1 MDICLTKDYG
11 YCYGVKRA
19 IEALEEA
26 LKGDKLPIYCFG
38 YLIHNRLINEELE
51 KKGIIFTENMDEIPI
66 GSKIFIRAHGIPEA
80 TELELQSKFEVVDMT
95 CPNVLKIHKIAKNTD
110 KLIVFGDPHHP
121 EVIGIVGCCHGEC
134 HVISSSTEI
143 DGMLD
148 QFKDGGYTVVSQTT
162 AMVPEYEKALKK
174 LIDAGVVKES
184 FRTICSATS
193 VRQKQVDKLAP
204 TCDSFIIVGGMNSSN
219 SKKLYD
225 IALSHCKAFHIEN
238 FTQLPI
244 DQISGNQRIGL
255 SSGTSTPAEAIKEV
269 ICKMVNVNETNLVED
284 VVTSEQEEFLQ
295 AMEGSIRIVRRGY
308 RVKGIVTVINGT
320 EIQVDLGGKHSG
332 IIPAAEFVNDEE
344 PVKVGD
350 EIEAVVVKVD
360 DQEGTA
366 LLSKK
371 EIDSMKNLEKIRTA
385 FENGEKLTV
394 KISDVVKGGLLANV
408 NGVRVFIP
416 GSQVSMRKNSKL
428 EEYPGKE
435 VTLKIINF
443 EENKR
448 RVVGSIRVVLEE
460 EKAKAA
466 EELWSSLEV
475 GQRREGVVT
484 SVCDFGAFVNIGG
497 ADGLVHV
504 TDLTW
509 GRREKPSDIVKVGQE
524 VSVIIKN
531 FNPETKK
538 ISLTMKLPEQNP
550 WTRVAEDYKVGDII
564 EVTILRLTPYGA
576 FVSVVPGAD
585 GLIHISQISNTRVN
599 NINEVLTIGQTVN
612 VKIVDIDLENK
623 KIALSIKE
631 TLEPAEEAEEANEAV
646 EAEEVTETTEA

>member
-19 IEALEEA
+19 VDALESA
-26 LKGDKLPIYCFG
+26 IRDSKSPVYCFG
-38 YLIHNRLINEELE
+38 YIIHNRLINESLE
-51 KKGIIFTENMDEIPI
+51 ARGVIFTENIEEIPD
-66 GSKIFIRAHGIPEA
+66 GATLYIRAHGIPEK
-80 TELELQSKFEVVDMT
+80 TEKALRERFNVIDMT
-95 CPNVLKIHKIAKNTD
+95 CPNVLRIHRIAKESD
-110 KLIVFGDPHHP
+110 KLIVFGDPKHP
-121 EVIGIVGCCHGEC
+121 EVIGIVGCCNGHC
-134 HVISSSTEI
+134 LVLSSVDDVDRILATAQG
-143 DGMLD
+143 D
-148 QFKDGGYTVVSQTT
+148 GYTMVSQTT
-162 AMVPEYEKALKK
+162 AMASAYKEALD
-174 LIDAGVVKES
+174 LLTRAGIVNKS
-184 FRTICSATS
+184 FNTICGATG
-193 VRQKQVDKLAP
+193 VRQKQVEELAT
-204 TCDSFIIVGGMNSSN
+204 TCDAFIIVGGKNSSN
-219 SKKLYD
+219 SKKLYE

-238 FTQLPI
+238 YMQLPI
-244 DQISGNQRIGL
+244 EQIDGKQRIGL
-255 SSGTSTPAEAIKEV
+255 SSGTSTPAEAIEEV
-269 ICKMVNVNETNLVED
+269 ICKMVNENEINQVEGI
-284 VVTSEQEEFLQ
+284 VTSEQEEFLQ

-332 IIPAAEFVNDEE
+332 IIPAAEFINDEE

-371 EIDSMKNLEKIRTA
+371 EIDSMKNLEKVRTA

-394 KISDVVKGGLLANV
+394 KVTDVVKGGLLANV

-416 GSQVSMRKNSKL
+416 GSQVSMRKNAKL

-460 EKAKAA
+460 ERAKAA
-466 EELWSSLEV
+466 EELWGSLEV

-509 GRREKPSDIVKVGQE
+509 GRREKPADIVKVGQE
-524 VSVIIKN
+524 VTVIVKN

-538 ISLTMKLPEQNP
+538 ISLTMKLPEENP
-550 WTRVAEDYKVGDII
+550 WTRVTEEFNVGDII

-585 GLIHISQISNTRVN
+585 GLIHISQIAHSRVN
-599 NINEVLTIGQTVN
+599 NINDALAVGQKVN
-612 VKIVDIDLENK
+612 VKIMEIDTENK

-631 TLEPAEEAEEANEAV
+631 TLEAPEETEEVAEEEPAAEAT
-646 EAEEVTETTEA
+646 EE

>member
-1 MDICLTKDYG
+1 MDIRLTKDHG

-19 IEALEEA
+19 VEALENAVKES
-26 LKGDKLPIYCFG
+26 KSPVYCFG
-38 YLIHNRLINEELE
+38 YIIHNRLINEDLQA
-51 KKGIIFTENMDEIPI
+51 KGVIFTENIEDIPE
-66 GSKIFIRAHGIPEA
+66 GSTLFIRAHGIPEKIE
-80 TELELQSKFEVVDMT
+80 TTLREKFNVIDMT
-95 CPNVLKIHKIAKNTD
+95 CPNVLRIHKIAKESD
-110 KLIVFGDPHHP
+110 KLIVFGDPYHP
-121 EVIGIVGCCHGEC
+121 EVIGIVGCCNGHC
-134 HVISSSTEI
+134 LVMSSIADVDKILAEAR
-143 DGMLD
+143 GN
-148 QFKDGGYTVVSQTT
+148 GYTMVSQTT
-162 AMVPEYEKALKK
+162 AMASAYNESLELLKN
-174 LIDAGVVKES
+174 AGVVSKS
-184 FRTICSATS
+184 FYTICGATGI
-193 VRQKQVDKLAP
+193 RQKQVEELARD
-204 TCDSFIIVGGMNSSN
+204 CDTFIIVGGKNSSN
-219 SKKLYD
+219 SKKLYE

-238 FTQLPI
+238 YMQLPVEQI
-244 DQISGNQRIGL
+244 DGKQRIGL
-255 SSGTSTPAEAIKEV
+255 SSGTSTPAEAIEEV
-269 ICKMVNVNETNLVED
+269 ICKMANEINQVED
-284 VVTSEQEEFLQ
+284 VITSEQEEFLQ

-332 IIPAAEFVNDEE
+332 IIPAAEFINDEE

-371 EIDSMKNLEKIRTA
+371 EIDSMKNLEKVRAA

-394 KISDVVKGGLLANV
+394 KVTDVVKGGLLANV
-408 NGVRVFIP
+408 SGVRVFIP
-416 GSQVSMRKNSKL
+416 GSQVSMRKNAKL

-460 EKAKAA
+460 ERAKAA
-466 EELWSSLEV
+466 EELWGSLEV

-509 GRREKPSDIVKVGQE
+509 GRREKPADIVKVGQE
-524 VSVIIKN
+524 VTVIVKN

-538 ISLTMKLPEQNP
+538 ISLTMKLPEENP
-550 WTRVAEDYKVGDII
+550 WTRVVEDFNVGDII

-585 GLIHISQISNTRVN
+585 GLIHISQIAHTRVN
-599 NINEVLTIGQTVN
+599 NINDALTVGQKVN
-612 VKIVDIDLENK
+612 VKIMEIDTENK

-631 TLEPAEEAEEANEAV
+631 TLEAPEEAEEV
-646 EAEEVTETTEA
+646 AEEEPVAETTEE

>member
-1 MDICLTKDYG
+1 M
-11 YCYGVKRA
+11 A
-19 IEALEEA
+19 NE
-26 LKGDKLPIYCFG
+26 
-38 YLIHNRLINEELE
+38 IN
-51 KKGIIFTENMDEIPI
+51 
-66 GSKIFIRAHGIPEA
+66 
-80 TELELQSKFEVVDMT
+80 Q
-95 CPNVLKIHKIAKNTD
+95 
-110 KLIVFGDPHHP
+110 
-121 EVIGIVGCCHGEC
+121 
-134 HVISSSTEI
+134 
-143 DGMLD
+143 
-148 QFKDGGYTVVSQTT
+148 
-162 AMVPEYEKALKK
+162 
-174 LIDAGVVKES
+174 
-184 FRTICSATS
+184 
-193 VRQKQVDKLAP
+193 
-204 TCDSFIIVGGMNSSN
+204 
-219 SKKLYD
+219 
-225 IALSHCKAFHIEN
+225 
-238 FTQLPI
+238 
-244 DQISGNQRIGL
+244 
-255 SSGTSTPAEAIKEV
+255 
-269 ICKMVNVNETNLVED
+269 VED
-284 VVTSEQEEFLQ
+284 VITSEQEEFLQ

-332 IIPAAEFVNDEE
+332 IIPAAEFINDEE

-371 EIDSMKNLEKIRTA
+371 EIDSMKNLEKVRAA

-394 KISDVVKGGLLANV
+394 KVTDVVKGGLLANV
-408 NGVRVFIP
+408 SGVRVFIP
-416 GSQVSMRKNSKL
+416 GSQVSMRKNAKL

-460 EKAKAA
+460 ERAKAA
-466 EELWSSLEV
+466 EELWGSLEV

-509 GRREKPSDIVKVGQE
+509 GRREKPADIVKVGQE
-524 VSVIIKN
+524 VSVIVKN

-538 ISLTMKLPEQNP
+538 ISLTMKLPEENP
-550 WTRVAEDYKVGDII
+550 WTRVTEDFNVGDII

-585 GLIHISQISNTRVN
+585 GLIHISQIAHTRVN
-599 NINEVLTIGQTVN
+599 NINDALTVGQKVN
-612 VKIVDIDLENK
+612 VKIMEIDTENK

-631 TLEPAEEAEEANEAV
+631 TLEAPEETEEVAEEEPAAEAT
-646 EAEEVTETTEA
+646 EE